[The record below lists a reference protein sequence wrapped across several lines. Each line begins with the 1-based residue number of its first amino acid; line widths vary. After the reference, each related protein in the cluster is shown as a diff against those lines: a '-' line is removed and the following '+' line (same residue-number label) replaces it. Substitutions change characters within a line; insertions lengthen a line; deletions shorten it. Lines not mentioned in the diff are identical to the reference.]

1 MHGTQSDRLAAPMP
15 STISSAVVGLLS
27 EYTGRRPTK
36 VRTYTDEDLI
46 IVVVYDTLT
55 HVERDIVRN
64 GSVDL
69 VLATR
74 EACQKAMAPDLVAA
88 VERLSGRSTI
98 ALLSQS
104 HIDPDV
110 VITSF
115 VLAPRIN
122 GVGVANGKERW
133 QRRPA

>member
-1 MHGTQSDRLAAPMP
+1 V
-15 STISSAVVGLLS
+15 STPAV
-27 EYTGRRPTK
+27 
-36 VRTYTDEDLI
+36 DEDLI
-46 IVVVYDTLT
+46 IVVVHDTLT
-55 HVERDIVRN
+55 QVERGIVRN

-74 EACQKAMAPDLVAA
+74 EACQKAMGPDLVAA

-110 VITSF
+110 AITSF

-122 GVGVANGKERW
+122 GVGVANGKQRW
-133 QRRPA
+133 RSRLA